1 MEFMMEAIQK
11 SMVLNQHQQ
20 SHFRTV
26 FLSPS
31 LCLKK
36 KKKTNYTSFG
46 KCDIN

>member
-36 KKKTNYTSFG
+36 KKKQIILPLENV
-46 KCDIN
+46 I